1 MQNTSLVLFS
11 FQCSKKI
18 NESNFMFIDFKYGR
32 NLDVFNLI
40 KALGTHGLLGA
51 CSWFQQKKKK
61 VLPE

>member
-1 MQNTSLVLFS
+1 
-11 FQCSKKI
+11 
-18 NESNFMFIDFKYGR
+18 MFIDFKYGR
-32 NLDVFNLI
+32 NLDVFNLV